1 MTRRRYDHRSGEL
14 TEVADADTDEDQ
26 VLDHQCDNGWIT
38 REDAAGMPVPC
49 LICKPHI
56 AEQRRR
62 MRDRL
67 HGTGG

>member
-14 TEVADADTDEDQ
+14 TEDAEPAEDADGA
-26 VLDHQCDNGWIT
+26 HHCDDGWIT

-56 AEQRRR
+56 AQQRRR
-62 MRDRL
+62 LYDRL
-67 HGTGG
+67 HGT